1 MLYFNENN
9 GYKSSKDFR
18 FCRSKNI
25 RHQHRGDFFFNKT
38 PLLLSHF
45 TTLQAFREEITKDE
59 NVYLLI
65 HSKMGSTIAHEEPV
79 SYVNSEKRKSRILA
93 EAFVVKDFSERLLIE
108 AVYRKTDTRKKCFT
122 SREKSLKWLLS
133 LQEKNK

>member
-1 MLYFNENN
+1 M
-9 GYKSSKDFR
+9 
-18 FCRSKNI
+18 
-25 RHQHRGDFFFNKT
+25 
-38 PLLLSHF
+38 SHF
-45 TTLQAFREEITKDE
+45 TTLQAFREEITKNE

-108 AVYRKTDTRKKCFT
+108 AVYRKTDTRKKFFT
-122 SREKSLKWLLS
+122 SREKSLKWILS